1 MFDDP
6 AGIVLLAPLALGG
19 LLSAV
24 AFGLV
29 ELPFLV
35 LELFHSFFRGSREKL
50 EVKGRKSENENVKID
65 T

>member
-29 ELPFLV
+29 ELPFCV
-35 LELFHSFFRGSREKL
+35 LELFRFASTDLRFFILS
-50 EVKGRKSENENVKID
+50 
-65 T
+65 